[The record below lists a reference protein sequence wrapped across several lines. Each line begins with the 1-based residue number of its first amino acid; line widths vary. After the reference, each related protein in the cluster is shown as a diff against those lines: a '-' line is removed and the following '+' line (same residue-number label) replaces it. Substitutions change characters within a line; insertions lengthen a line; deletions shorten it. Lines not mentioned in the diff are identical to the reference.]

1 MRLST
6 LSLKRV
12 YLPAI
17 FGGHIKKLL
26 PMSPKI
32 CRCKIL
38 CNHWKTDNRGH
49 YTKKKI
55 DNALFFKMFTH
66 S

>member
-32 CRCKIL
+32 CRSKIL
-38 CNHWKTDNRGH
+38 CNHGKTDNRGH
-49 YTKKKI
+49 YTKK
-55 DNALFFKMFTH
+55 NR
-66 S
+66 

>member
-1 MRLST
+1 MMNSNKIPLCIGVPKSQT
-6 LSLKRV
+6 C

-38 CNHWKTDNRGH
+38 CNHGKTDNRGH
-49 YTKKKI
+49 YTKKK
-55 DNALFFKMFTH
+55 
-66 S
+66 